1 MKRMIIDEKQKW
13 KLKYL
18 TEDEL
23 ELLSIL
29 NY

>member
-1 MKRMIIDEKQKW
+1 MIIDAGQKW

-23 ELLSIL
+23 ELLSIIK
-29 NY
+29 